1 MLTPPKHMQQPIQ
14 SHELKVPIADST
26 KLVYTLVNE
35 RFEKS
40 LHCGDMAKQERRNI
54 RKICIS
60 IPHNISHNLFPFS
73 SKCSNCIL
81 YNLFDANDLLEY
93 HQQSLFSRF
102 QTVWFWQY
110 TWKHCEHLY
119 SQKIFISRISS
130 SKIKFPLRLLC
141 FMRSILESL
150 SHCAIA

>member
-40 LHCGDMAKQERRNI
+40 LHCKDMAKQERRNI

-60 IPHNISHNLFPFS
+60 IPLNISHNLFPFS
-73 SKCSNCIL
+73 SKCSNCIF

-93 HQQSLFSRF
+93 HQQSLFPRF
-102 QTVWFWQY
+102 QTV
-110 TWKHCEHLY
+110 
-119 SQKIFISRISS
+119 
-130 SKIKFPLRLLC
+130 
-141 FMRSILESL
+141 
-150 SHCAIA
+150 